1 MYWFVFA
8 TVFCEINICFI
19 CIYVCVCVYIYIY
32 IYMIY
37 ILEHA
42 HMCPSEDFF
51 FKVNLSPV
59 FSSKSSWYAINIQ
72 GITIVYDF
80 L

>member
-1 MYWFVFA
+1 
-8 TVFCEINICFI
+8 
-19 CIYVCVCVYIYIY
+19 
-32 IYMIY
+32 MIY